1 MKNKRSKSS
10 IFYDSTKN
18 KSRKQEQNRNLE
30 GFYQKKFTG
39 SEKIANFLHESQDSN
54 QTNNKS
60 SYRLH
65 SSIAPFL
72 MSEEETSFRPNYNYK
87 KEEKQ
92 QYLYNFTNS
101 KFIYFL
107 GTLDPKSYLIFVT
120 LIGLLIIEDLNQ
132 TETKIV
138 FAFILNIADTMQTL
152 VEQEVILESYKAAVE
167 ARELG
172 NALHQDLENIYTEL
186 DKIKQKLST

>member
-39 SEKIANFLHESQDSN
+39 SEKITNFLHENQDST
-54 QTNNKS
+54 QTSNKS

-72 MSEEETSFRPNYNYK
+72 MNEKETSFRPNYNYK

-92 QYLYNFTNS
+92 QYLYSFTNS

-138 FAFILNIADTMQTL
+138 FAFISNIADTMQTL
-152 VEQEVILESYKAAVE
+152 VEQEVILESYKTAVE

-172 NALHQDLENIYTEL
+172 NALNQDLETIYTEL